1 MSPWRLLSG
10 GLLCAAL
17 LAAGCTTSSSVRTGS
32 GSVNV
37 REMQDAV
44 RLNHARIQSMQGEG
58 RISVETPQLAQ
69 SGSFQLSLRKP
80 DSLLLML
87 QGPFGIRVG
96 SALLTRSGFQ
106 FYNSF
111 ENKLIEG
118 ASSPENLRRILHIS
132 LSFDDLL
139 DLFAGGVFVADDDRA
154 PDAIETEDAL
164 VRLTYDDD
172 TGRRI
177 YWLDPALES
186 ITKIQVLNT
195 DHKLILEQTFSDF
208 ETTDRTVLPRSLRL
222 LRPKDRQA
230 IALRYSDL
238 TINPPSLQ
246 FAFRIPSNVQRIH
259 W

>member
-1 MSPWRLLSG
+1 M
-10 GLLCAAL
+10 LCVAL
-17 LAAGCTTSSSVRTGS
+17 LAAGCGTSSSVKVGT

-37 REMQDAV
+37 RGMQEAV
-44 RLNHARIQSMQGEG
+44 RANHARILSMQGEG
-58 RISVETPQLAQ
+58 RISVETPEVAQ
-69 SGSFQLSLRKP
+69 SGSFHLSLRKP

-87 QGPFGIRVG
+87 EGPFGIRVG
-96 SALLTRSGFQ
+96 SALLTRDGFR

-118 ASSPENLRRILHIS
+118 ASSPENLRRILHFS

-154 PDAIETEDAL
+154 PDNVETQDDRVL
-164 VRLTYDDD
+164 LTYDDAS
-172 TGRRI
+172 GRRL
-177 YWLDPALES
+177 YWLDPALDA

-195 DHKLILEQTFSDF
+195 EHKLILEQTFSDF

-222 LRPKDRQA
+222 LRPKERQS
-230 IALRYSDL
+230 IALRYSDM
-238 TINPPSLQ
+238 TVNPPSLQ
-246 FAFRIPSNVQRIH
+246 FSFRVPSNAQRVH